1 MTGRR
6 KTELEINTEMDVN
19 ETRLAKN
26 LSQKIHCKISLSAL
40 KGFLFLLKFKPT
52 KLLVFWKTQPNPNPS

>member
-6 KTELEINTEMDVN
+6 ETELEINTEMDVN
-19 ETRLAKN
+19 ETRLAKK
-26 LSQKIHCKISLSAL
+26 LSQKLHCKVSVLAL

-52 KLLVFWKTQPNPNPS
+52 KLLVFWKTQPSSNPS